1 MGRTPSGRAPIQS
14 ISLIRGKHLEIMRRL
29 IAGESQ
35 RRIALELGMSEGRLS
50 VVCNSPL
57 FKRKYAELESEV
69 KSRFVEKTASITAKV
84 NELQP
89 QAVQVLE
96 NILKNK
102 VVDDQRVSLA
112 LKRDVALDVLDLG
125 GNGKKSK
132 DSNTKEDAMSA
143 VVKIISDGFQLAKA
157 AMEERSRRDEVV
169 DPGAIIDV
177 SDVCGEITDDN
188 TTAEITPVTLE
199 STIDVEE
206 IETKEETELDRAFA
220 KAI

>member
-1 MGRTPSGRAPIQS
+1 MGRTPSGNAPIQS
-14 ISLIRGKHLEIMRRL
+14 IQLIRGKHLEIMRRL

-50 VVCNSPL
+50 VICNSPL
-57 FKRKYAELESEV
+57 FKRKYAELEAEV

-89 QAVQVLE
+89 HAVNVLE

-102 VVDDQRVSLA
+102 VVDDQRVSLS

-132 DSNTKEDAMSA
+132 ESNTKEDAMSA
-143 VVKIISDGFQLAKA
+143 VVKIISDGFNLAKA

-177 SDVCGEITDDN
+177 GETYGEITDDN
-188 TTAEITPVTLE
+188 APVETTPVSIDE
-199 STIDVEE
+199 STDE
-206 IETKEETELDRAFA
+206 IKKEETELDRAFA